1 MSRDPVCHLLSEIH
15 FFLPEFYFFSL
26 LSFPRIPELPL
37 APGRPGP
44 ADPSEELARQDGQWQ
59 SRTFG
64 ADPAAR
70 ELDEAV
76 PAAGAHWASGTLGG
90 ADFAGAQHP
99 WLLPW
104 RHRSNALKNTFRTW
118 LLREEI

>member
-1 MSRDPVCHLLSEIH
+1 MSFALRNT

-26 LSFPRIPELPL
+26 LSFPRIPELSL

-64 ADPAAR
+64 ADRAAR

-76 PAAGAHWASGTLGG
+76 PQQEHTGPQEPWVGPTL
-90 ADFAGAQHP
+90 QP
-99 WLLPW
+99 
-104 RHRSNALKNTFRTW
+104 RSTPGYYRGDTDLMP
-118 LLREEI
+118 